1 MKVLVTAKYMRTK
14 IHALRK
20 SMQNIF
26 VLCCFVIGGC
36 GASSRSVDATPAG
49 LREELVR
56 PLNNSIAG
64 QIELISPS
72 SAVDQSVNPFD
83 SVATRFDEFI
93 DWHKNCFHKPK
104 QCAFDEFIISSTA
117 FGDNFAQIIAGYGKN
132 NIYSQPGRGERKYF
146 VNSISN
152 DPTTMTAT
160 VSGCVYDTVILFLDG
175 FIFDDKVSSSLASW
189 QFSWQDNRWSWVDF
203 QTHKKLYNVNL
214 CES

>member
-1 MKVLVTAKYMRTK
+1 MKVLVTAKYMQTK

-36 GASSRSVDATPAG
+36 GASSKSVDATPAG
-49 LREELVR
+49 PREELVR
-56 PLNNSIAG
+56 PLNSLTAN
-64 QIELISPS
+64 QIELISPT

-93 DWHKNCFHKPK
+93 NWHKNCFHKPK
-104 QCAFDEFIISSTA
+104 QCAFDEFIIPSTA

-146 VNSISN
+146 VNSISS

-189 QFSWQDNRWSWVDF
+189 QFSWQNNRWSWVDF
-203 QTHKKLYNVNL
+203 QIHKKLYNVNL

>member
-1 MKVLVTAKYMRTK
+1 MKVLVTVKNMRTK
-14 IHALRK
+14 IHVLRK
-20 SMQNIF
+20 SMRNIF

-36 GASSRSVDATPAG
+36 GASSKSVDATPAG
-49 LREELVR
+49 PREELVR
-56 PLNNSIAG
+56 PLNSLTAN
-64 QIELISPS
+64 QIELISPT

-93 DWHKNCFHKPK
+93 NWHKNCFHKPK
-104 QCAFDEFIISSTA
+104 QCAFDEFIIPSTP
-117 FGDNFAQIIAGYGKN
+117 FGGKFSQIIAGYGKN
-132 NIYSQPGRGERKYF
+132 NIYSQLGRGERKYF

>member
-20 SMQNIF
+20 SMRNIF

-36 GASSRSVDATPAG
+36 GASSKSVDATPAG
-49 LREELVR
+49 PREELVR
-56 PLNNSIAG
+56 PLNSSTAN
-64 QIELISPS
+64 QIELISPT

-93 DWHKNCFHKPK
+93 NWHKNCFHKPK
-104 QCAFDEFIISSTA
+104 QCAFDEFIIPSTP
-117 FGDNFAQIIAGYGKN
+117 FGDKFSQIIAGYGKN

>member
-1 MKVLVTAKYMRTK
+1 
-14 IHALRK
+14 
-20 SMQNIF
+20 MQKLF

-36 GASSRSVDATPAG
+36 GASPRSVETAPAV
-49 LREELVR
+49 LPEELVR
-56 PLNNSIAG
+56 PLNSAMARQN
-64 QIELISPS
+64 ELISPS
-72 SAVDQSVNPFD
+72 SAVDQSINPFD
-83 SVATRFDEFI
+83 SVATRFDAFI

-104 QCAFDEFIISSTA
+104 QCELEEFITSGTPFS
-117 FGDNFAQIIAGYGKN
+117 DNFSQIITRNRKH

-175 FIFDDKVSSSLASW
+175 FIFDDKVSSSLATW

-203 QTHKKLYNVNL
+203 QTYKKLYNVNI
-214 CES
+214 CEG

>member
-36 GASSRSVDATPAG
+36 GVSPRSVDATPAG
-49 LREELVR
+49 LHEELVR
-56 PLNNSIAG
+56 PLNSSTAN
-64 QIELISPS
+64 QIELISPT

-83 SVATRFDEFI
+83 SMATRFDEFI

-104 QCAFDEFIISSTA
+104 QCAFDEFIIPSTP
-117 FGDNFAQIIAGYGKN
+117 FGDNFSQIIAGYGKN
-132 NIYSQPGRGERKYF
+132 NIYSQPGRGERKYL
-146 VNSISN
+146 VKSISN

-189 QFSWQDNRWSWVDF
+189 QFLWQDNRWSWVDF